1 MNLSNLKFLLEF
13 LTRFI
18 ASIILTVEST
28 ELILASSLF
37 RFETF
42 ASGKGQSLFTYVSY
56 LKSEF
61 PNLKYIIR
69 KKDKSKP
76 SRGTLSIQ
84 KAKKL

>member
-28 ELILASSLF
+28 ELILDSSLF

-42 ASGKGQSLFTYVSY
+42 ASGKAAV
-56 LKSEF
+56 
-61 PNLKYIIR
+61 
-69 KKDKSKP
+69 
-76 SRGTLSIQ
+76 
-84 KAKKL
+84 